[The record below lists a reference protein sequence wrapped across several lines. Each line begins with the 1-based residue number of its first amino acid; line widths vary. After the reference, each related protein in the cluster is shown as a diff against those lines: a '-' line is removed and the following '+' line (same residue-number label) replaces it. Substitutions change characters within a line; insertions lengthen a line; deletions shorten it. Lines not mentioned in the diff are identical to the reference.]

1 MDPVLPLL
9 YDVETPAGQGITV
22 EIYGTVLEQMTVNR
36 LYYFCPEATAL
47 TPTQLGQFSASV
59 WNGIGTEW
67 AAAVSDQWGL
77 QEVRSYAHRDYAMM
91 FGTRSAPD
99 LIDTVG
105 TQGGDCEAPYEAYQI
120 RRQTEVAGRHGRGF
134 IRLAGVAESQT
145 VQGDVTPAQVTLLA
159 DLAAAL
165 IGNREL
171 TQGENTRVFLPYMF
185 TEPRPLLAAT
195 TRGKALMQW
204 TVSTV
209 THTQRS
215 RRYGHGA

>member
-105 TQGGDCEAPYEAYQI
+105 TQGGTARPHTRHI
-120 RRQTEVAGRHGRGF
+120 RSGGR
-134 IRLAGVAESQT
+134 
-145 VQGDVTPAQVTLLA
+145 
-159 DLAAAL
+159 
-165 IGNREL
+165 
-171 TQGENTRVFLPYMF
+171 
-185 TEPRPLLAAT
+185 
-195 TRGKALMQW
+195 
-204 TVSTV
+204 
-209 THTQRS
+209 QRS
-215 RRYGHGA
+215 RAGTAGGSSASRV